1 LGAGQSEMRK
11 LPWKSALS
19 FSILILICIL
29 LPFIVFL
36 LIYKVQF
43 NTFVSSIVNNWTWL
57 KIIAGI
63 ISIFLLLLFSN
74 TKRFRKYFP
83 KLVLAILLVMG
94 YSFILASMDSDL
106 SANIDNILNI
116 SLFAAGV
123 TVIAFVV
130 FIAGLLGKSYLND
143 ETNESKNIKP
153 EISGKP
159 ILVENLAGMSGN
171 DMFGLIDGSDKVNRE
186 VSVKL
191 VSEELRLFNLAL
203 RLQYEALAFASSH
216 NKEWTKSDQIVVAMA
231 CRVVRQLRAARELM
245 LYGFWAE
252 VQVLE
257 RSIHEAL
264 TREWYFYKYPE
275 EAPEWFREGSQ
286 IKQGKIDK
294 ALAEEGEGKS
304 EDDLLQVLRNHYGY
318 ISQHTHPNVEAIQL
332 ETWDGEGAIG
342 SKGIIAGP
350 ITEDYFKIQFQSLL
364 LIAVEATQILGIVG
378 LHDATNTWK
387 QEVSELRDVV
397 KNMGIDLPYKKPAQ
411 I

>member
-1 LGAGQSEMRK
+1 MKE
-11 LPWKSALS
+11 LPWKPTILI
-19 FSILILICIL
+19 SILILILITS
-29 LPFIVFL
+29 PFIVIIVGSADRL
-36 LIYKVQF
+36 SAVLD
-43 NTFVSSIVNNWTWL
+43 TFVHNWNWLRFIV
-57 KIIAGI
+57 GI
-63 ISIFLLLLFSN
+63 SFIFILLLFSN
-74 TKRFRKYFP
+74 TERFKFYFP
-83 KLVLAILLVMG
+83 RLFLGGFFVVG
-94 YSFILASMDSDL
+94 YIFILASMDPRLADR
-106 SANIDNILNI
+106 IDDILNFN
-116 SLFAAGV
+116 LFAAGM
-123 TVIAFVV
+123 TIFAFV
-130 FIAGLLGKSYLND
+130 LGVAVLFRPSSLIGKTSK
-143 ETNESKNIKP
+143 SKNIRIESK
-153 EISGKP
+153 GKP

-171 DMFGLIDGSDKVNRE
+171 DMFGLIDGSDKVNRQ

-191 VSEELRLFNLAL
+191 ISEELRLFNLAL
-203 RLQYEALAFASSH
+203 RLQYEALAFASSP
-216 NKEWTKSDQIVVAMA
+216 NEEWTKSDQIVVAMA

-275 EAPEWFREGSQ
+275 EAPKWFKEGSQ
-286 IKQGKIDK
+286 IKQRKIDE

-350 ITEDYFKIQFQSLL
+350 IIEDYFKIQFGSLL
-364 LIAVEATQILGIVG
+364 LIAVEATQMLGIVG
-378 LHDATNTWK
+378 LHDATDTWK

-397 KNMGIDLPYKKPAQ
+397 KNMGINLPPPTSPDIKKP
-411 I
+411 IF